1 MFNIRKQTS
10 FDEKEMLYGISRR
23 RDKQS
28 NADNEF
34 YSQDKTSFNASSKNL
49 VRNND
54 MDEGVIAFGTWL
66 SNLEGQTQSA
76 VPISIKSFEQ
86 DRLVVLH
93 DSLLQKEVTVDIIE
107 GIPSCRE
114 CHSKDCI
121 HVGFAICAEQ
131 MHIYAWLQSK
141 H

>member
-1 MFNIRKQTS
+1 MFNIRKRAS
-10 FDEKEMLYGISRR
+10 LDEKEMWYDRDRR

-28 NADNEF
+28 NTDNEF
-34 YSQDKTSFNASSKNL
+34 YSQDKISFDAFSKDL

-54 MDEGVIAFGTWL
+54 VDEGVIAFGTWL

-86 DRLVVLH
+86 DRLMVLR
-93 DSLLQKEVTVDIIE
+93 DNILQKEVIIDIVE
-107 GIPSCRE
+107 GVPSCRE
-114 CHSKDCI
+114 CRLKDCI

-131 MHIYAWLQSK
+131 MHIRLDMSK